1 MAIFLHSGAIMC
13 PWDFWRT
20 VVLVT
25 TGGVLGGGVYLASIY
40 ISSIESTVSSGSR
53 KLQTGWFRVAN
64 LTTGAGGAWAGLL
77 AMFWAHRVPLE
88 GYPAQMLELL
98 ATSILA
104 GYAGNRL
111 LPAVAER
118 LTSEFLKKSVETA
131 KASAEHA
138 KTSEDNVK
146 EMAEITRRSALITE
160 SVAYLEKDS
169 SHTVATTN
177 QFIGKLEAEL
187 SWNPQF
193 RQAAILLGRMYAEA
207 KNQYDEAIA
216 VMDRFIDAKRIHGGK
231 GDDAVAD
238 AFWNKA
244 NFLEHQ
250 FKASGSAN
258 AELRKR
264 AIQCLDESLKIHP
277 SYLTMLQED
286 EDFDD
291 LRRDPLAAKF
301 RRLQELPGDH
311 TAKADG

>member
-1 MAIFLHSGAIMC
+1 MC

-64 LTTGAGGAWAGLL
+64 LTTGAGGA
-77 AMFWAHRVPLE
+77 
-88 GYPAQMLELL
+88 
-98 ATSILA
+98 
-104 GYAGNRL
+104 GNRL

-138 KTSEDNVK
+138 KISEDNVK